1 MSNKLNFEKQFN
13 MDGLEYLKLHNQLCV
28 LKEVAEKYSG
38 KTIDSV
44 IEDIDSKI
52 KEADKQWE

>member
-1 MSNKLNFEKQFN
+1 

-44 IEDIDSKI
+44 IEDIESKI
-52 KEADKQWE
+52 KEAGTYKQLE

>member
-1 MSNKLNFEKQFN
+1 MSLL
-13 MDGLEYLKLHNQLCV
+13 DQLCV

-44 IEDIDSKI
+44 IEDIESKI
-52 KEADKQWE
+52 KEADTYKQLE

>member
-1 MSNKLNFEKQFN
+1 
-13 MDGLEYLKLHNQLCV
+13 MDGLECLKLHNHLCV

-44 IEDIDSKI
+44 IEDIESKI
-52 KEADKQWE
+52 KEADTYKQLE

>member
-1 MSNKLNFEKQFN
+1 
-13 MDGLEYLKLHNQLCV
+13 MDGLECLKLHNQLCV

-44 IEDIDSKI
+44 IEDIESKI
-52 KEADKQWE
+52 KEADTYKQLE

>member
-1 MSNKLNFEKQFN
+1 

-44 IEDIDSKI
+44 IEDIESKI
-52 KEADKQWE
+52 KDADTYKQLE

>member
-1 MSNKLNFEKQFN
+1 
-13 MDGLEYLKLHNQLCV
+13 MDGLEYLKLHNPLCV

-44 IEDIDSKI
+44 IEDIESKI
-52 KEADKQWE
+52 KEADTYKQLE

>member
-1 MSNKLNFEKQFN
+1 
-13 MDGLEYLKLHNQLCV
+13 MDGLECLKLHNQLCV

-44 IEDIDSKI
+44 IEDIELKI
-52 KEADKQWE
+52 KEADTYKQLE

>member
-1 MSNKLNFEKQFN
+1 
-13 MDGLEYLKLHNQLCV
+13 MDGLEYLKLHNQICV

-44 IEDIDSKI
+44 IEDIESKI
-52 KEADKQWE
+52 KEDDTYKQLE

>member
-1 MSNKLNFEKQFN
+1 
-13 MDGLEYLKLHNQLCV
+13 MDGLECLKLYNQLCV

-52 KEADKQWE
+52 KEANTYKQLE

>member
-1 MSNKLNFEKQFN
+1 
-13 MDGLEYLKLHNQLCV
+13 MDGLESLKLHNQLCV

-52 KEADKQWE
+52 KEANTYKQLE

>member
-1 MSNKLNFEKQFN
+1 

-28 LKEVAEKYSG
+28 LKEVADKYSG

-44 IEDIDSKI
+44 IEDIESKI
-52 KEADKQWE
+52 KEADTYKQLE

>member
-1 MSNKLNFEKQFN
+1 

-44 IEDIDSKI
+44 IEDIESKI
-52 KEADKQWE
+52 KEADTYKQLE

>member
-1 MSNKLNFEKQFN
+1 

-52 KEADKQWE
+52 KEDNTYKQWE